1 MRKFVCLIPGWKHI
15 LLFAAPIALSAGALA
30 GAYLY
35 ATSASAAPD
44 VKTTAAPGPIEVPP
58 PAGLLVH
65 VIGAV
70 ANPGLYRLPRGGR
83 VYDAIAA
90 AGGLSPDADLSKLP
104 NLAGR
109 LKDGEQVKVA
119 FARTTSGTVV
129 TRTNLNTATLDELQ
143 SLPGFSAAFA
153 QEVLDYR
160 TNFGGFQNT
169 RELVEIL
176 GMSEAEYVIA
186 RRFLTL

>member
-1 MRKFVCLIPGWKHI
+1 MRAKLRLIPGWKQV
-15 LLFAAPIALSAGALA
+15 LLLAAPIAIAVGALA

-35 ATSASAAPD
+35 SNSVAAAAGNHPALTNPVLD
-44 VKTTAAPGPIEVPP
+44 VPAPS
-58 PAGLLVH
+58 GLLVH

-70 ANPGLYRLPRGGR
+70 ENPGLYRLPRGGR

-90 AGGLSPDADLSKLP
+90 AGGLSPDADLTKLP

-119 FARTTSGTVV
+119 FAKTTSGTVV
-129 TRTNLNTATLDELQ
+129 VRTNLNTATLDELEAI
-143 SLPGFSAAFA
+143 PGFSEAFA
-153 QEVLDYR
+153 LDVIDYR

-169 RELVEIL
+169 RELVDIL
-176 GMSEAEYVIA
+176 GMSEAEHYIA
-186 RRFLTL
+186 RRYLTL

>member
-1 MRKFVCLIPGWKHI
+1 MPRPIRLIPGWKHI
-15 LLFAAPIALSAGALA
+15 LLIAAPIALAIGVLAAG
-30 GAYLY
+30 YLY
-35 ATSASAAPD
+35 TTSTSAAA
-44 VKTTAAPGPIEVPP
+44 TTQRQPTNAALDVPP

-70 ANPGLYRLPRGGR
+70 MNPGLYRLPRGDR

-90 AGGLSPDADLSKLP
+90 AGGLSPDADLAKLP

-119 FARTTSGTVV
+119 FAKTTSGTVV
-129 TRTNLNTATLDELQ
+129 ARTNLNTATLDELEAI
-143 SLPGFSAAFA
+143 PGFSEAFA
-153 QEVLDYR
+153 QDVIDYR

-169 RELVEIL
+169 RELVDIL

-186 RRFLTL
+186 RRYLTL

>member
-1 MRKFVCLIPGWKHI
+1 MRKLVRLIPGWKHI
-15 LLFAAPIALSAGALA
+15 LLVAGPIALSAGALA

-44 VKTTAAPGPIEVPP
+44 PTTTTGAGAIEIPP

-65 VIGAV
+65 VVGAV

-119 FARTTSGTVV
+119 FARTTSGTVI
-129 TRTNLNTATLDELQ
+129 TRTNLNTATLDELET
-143 SLPGFSAAFA
+143 LPGFSAAFA
-153 QEVLDYR
+153 QEVIDYR

-186 RRFLTL
+186 RRFLSL

>member
-1 MRKFVCLIPGWKHI
+1 MIIAGP
-15 LLFAAPIALSAGALA
+15 LLLALACVA
-30 GAYLY
+30 GAYAY
-35 ATSASAAPD
+35 RTSVAAAVPPPNLP
-44 VKTTAAPGPIEVPP
+44 ANPGANLPP
-58 PAGLLVH
+58 PAGLLVD
-65 VIGAV
+65 VSGAV
-70 ANPGLYRLPRGGR
+70 ENPGLYRLPRGDR

-90 AGGLSPDADLSKLP
+90 AGGFSPDADMSKVP

-119 FARTTSGTVV
+119 FAKTTSGTVV
-129 TRTNLNTATLDELQ
+129 TRINLNTATLEELQ
-143 SLPGFSAAFA
+143 TVPGFSETFA
-153 QEVLDYR
+153 QDCIDYR

-186 RRFLTL
+186 RRYLTL

>member
-1 MRKFVCLIPGWKHI
+1 MRKLVRLIPGWKQI
-15 LLFAAPIALSAGALA
+15 LLFAAPIALSAGALG

-35 ATSASAAPD
+35 ATSASAAPE
-44 VKTTAAPGPIEVPP
+44 VTTTAAPGTIEVPP

-90 AGGLSPDADLSKLP
+90 AGGLRADADPAHLP

-119 FARTTSGTVV
+119 FAKTTSGTVV
-129 TRTNLNTATLDELQ
+129 TRTNLNTATLDELE

-160 TNFGGFQNT
+160 TNCS
-169 RELVEIL
+169 
-176 GMSEAEYVIA
+176 SERAPEQMDGLLEVRYGKPSMIEPA
-186 RRFLTL
+186 